1 MSSIA
6 VASVPAP
13 ASPLPT
19 AEPLP
24 AASAST
30 SAKGTAGTAA
40 APGKPILRIHALRT
54 YFYTYDGVVK
64 ALDGVDLEV
73 GARETLGLVGE
84 TGCGKSVTAFSVLR
98 LIADPPGRIMSG
110 EIRFGDAN
118 LLWGLEREAKFKP
131 IKNTNRVKVKR
142 NFRAIQA
149 AQERVNAIRG
159 GGISMIFQEP
169 SSALNPIFSISDQLG
184 EALRLHRGGEILKPL
199 LSRPPSPAAVDAA
212 IATLMEA
219 PPGSEGQNVR
229 AACVA
234 FGEALGHE
242 TLGTEAYHVMRQSGL
257 SVEQRQAELKA
268 AARRFFLSSL
278 QRRYVQHELR
288 GVELRA
294 EINAAHREE
303 MVEGRSM
310 KGQLRVLGSRGLGHW
325 FRGLVFGLPG
335 LGRHAKRS
343 AKEEMFWRSVHLLEG
358 VSIANPYQVA
368 RGYPH
373 ELSGGMLQ
381 RVMIA
386 MALSSDPALLIADEP
401 TTALDVT
408 IQAQILDIL
417 RGLKHRLGSSVM
429 LITHDL
435 GVIAETADRVAV
447 MYAGVVVETANVQ
460 DLFRSPLHPY
470 TQGLLNSIPR
480 MDDPTKRLESIPG
493 SVPNLIYP
501 PSGCRFHPRCPHAM
515 EICKQARPPVTIE
528 AKGHTVACYLYHGPV
543 APA

>member
-1 MSSIA
+1 
-6 VASVPAP
+6 V
-13 ASPLPT
+13 
-19 AEPLP
+19 
-24 AASAST
+24 
-30 SAKGTAGTAA
+30 
-40 APGKPILRIHALRT
+40 
-54 YFYTYDGVVK
+54 
-64 ALDGVDLEV
+64 
-73 GARETLGLVGE
+73 TL
-84 TGCGKSVTAFSVLR
+84 
-98 LIADPPGRIMSG
+98 
-110 EIRFGDAN
+110 
-118 LLWGLEREAKFKP
+118 
-131 IKNTNRVKVKR
+131 
-142 NFRAIQA
+142 
-149 AQERVNAIRG
+149 
-159 GGISMIFQEP
+159 
-169 SSALNPIFSISDQLG
+169 
-184 EALRLHRGGEILKPL
+184 
-199 LSRPPSPAAVDAA
+199 
-212 IATLMEA
+212 
-219 PPGSEGQNVR
+219 
-229 AACVA
+229 
-234 FGEALGHE
+234 
-242 TLGTEAYHVMRQSGL
+242 RQSGL
-257 SVEQRQAELKA
+257 TEEQRRHDIMDAT
-268 AARRFFLSSL
+268 RRFRLRPL

-294 EINAAHREE
+294 ETDEAFRTE

-310 KGQLRVLGSRGLGHW
+310 GNRLRFLRSRALGHW
-325 FRGLVFGLPG
+325 FRGLAFALPG
-335 LGRHAKRS
+335 LKRLS
-343 AKEEMFWRSVHLLEG
+343 RGPVKEELFWRSVRLLEG

-417 RGLKHRLGSSVM
+417 RDLKHRLGSSVL

-447 MYAGVVVETANVQ
+447 MYAGVVVETAPVRE
-460 DLFRSPLHPY
+460 LFRSPLHPY

-528 AKGHTVACYLYHGPV
+528 AKDHTVACYLYHGPP
-543 APA
+543 APP